1 MKVVIV
7 CSDPGDCLRSPLA
20 ARPAS
25 LAAGVVSLLRRRHG
39 GSGEHHE
46 VELVVLPPWG
56 DAGPGAATHDEA
68 LLAAAADADVVHVLD
83 VASAPAA
90 LRARRRTGA
99 PTVLQAQITGSEH
112 IGEQDRPA
120 WLACLRAADAV
131 VVPTSD
137 DARAARAL
145 GLDQARVVTVLVAAA
160 GEVATSAAFAARS
173 PERLVSVLSGPHAWG
188 GTMDVVAAVS
198 RLPGVQL
205 VVAGRS
211 ALSEAP
217 QRLAAAAQ
225 AWGAGD
231 RVTVT
236 GWLGEQETVDLV
248 DRSAVVVAP
257 RRGLT
262 SGAVT
267 LRAMARARPVVAC
280 DSPVQAE
287 IVVDGETG
295 VLVPPGSRP
304 RLTEALATL
313 LADPFQA
320 EALGQAGQDR
330 VIARF
335 GPERTLAGLEN
346 AYRVAVEQ
354 RVRGAFIPSA
364 RTPGGQGVQPPLPSA
379 T

>member
-1 MKVVIV
+1 
-7 CSDPGDCLRSPLA
+7 
-20 ARPAS
+20 
-25 LAAGVVSLLRRRHG
+25 
-39 GSGEHHE
+39 
-46 VELVVLPPWG
+46 
-56 DAGPGAATHDEA
+56 
-68 LLAAAADADVVHVLD
+68 
-83 VASAPAA
+83 
-90 LRARRRTGA
+90 
-99 PTVLQAQITGSEH
+99 
-112 IGEQDRPA
+112 
-120 WLACLRAADAV
+120 
-131 VVPTSD
+131 
-137 DARAARAL
+137 
-145 GLDQARVVTVLVAAA
+145 
-160 GEVATSAAFAARS
+160 
-173 PERLVSVLSGPHAWG
+173 
-188 GTMDVVAAVS
+188 MDVVAAVS

-211 ALSEAP
+211 AVSEAP
-217 QRLAAAAQ
+217 QRLVAAAE
-225 AWGAGD
+225 AWGAAD

-236 GWLGEQETVDLV
+236 GWLGEQEAVDLV

-280 DSPVQAE
+280 HSPVQAE
-287 IVVDGETG
+287 IVVEGETG

-354 RVRGAFIPSA
+354 RVRGAFIPNA
-364 RTPGGQGVQPPLPSA
+364 RTPGGQDVQPPLPSA